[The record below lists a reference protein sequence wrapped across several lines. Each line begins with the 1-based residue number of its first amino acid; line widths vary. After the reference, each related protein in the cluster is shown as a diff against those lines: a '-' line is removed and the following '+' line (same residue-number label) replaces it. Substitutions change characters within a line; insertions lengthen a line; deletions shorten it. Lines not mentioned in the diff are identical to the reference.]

1 MKSTSALTTLAI
13 GLFTTAKVFAASASP
28 KGCYSSSNGLTLNG
42 SQTFNSIGA
51 CSQTCLATKS
61 VTMAMQDSNCYC
73 GSKLPP
79 TNSLADDAKCAIP
92 CPGYPSDVCKQ
103 EFPLPPIG
111 QANQTGGG
119 NGFYSVY
126 LTGLSAVVEN
136 SDSSD
141 SSSSSS
147 SSTTSP
153 SKSSATSSASPSIVT
168 VGGQTVVVTANPE
181 STSSSTPKPAE
192 PNKAGVAVGIVF
204 GLLGFAALAGG
215 ILVFMRNR
223 KRRAIEEEH
232 RQAAAVNS
240 FIDGGKYGGPVTDT
254 RLDPAAMATRRM
266 SDGSIADN
274 QDYSRRILKVTNA

>member
-92 CPGYPSDVCKQ
+92 CPGYPSDVC
-103 EFPLPPIG
+103 
-111 QANQTGGG
+111 GG